1 MEKEREHIAM
11 KNIEQNFDFLT
22 EKQRIIYKAVQNG
35 STYKQICIE
44 AGISYNTV
52 RKCYLIAERRVQE
65 HKIAEK
71 FQGINDTQVI
81 FSIVYGELL
90 ACIHTLL
97 ECKAVLEQELSKKRV
112 YHESLLNQRLHDC
125 ISLLNEF
132 EDLKEE
138 ISHKIQ

>member
-1 MEKEREHIAM
+1 MEHIAM
-11 KNIEQNFDFLT
+11 KNVEQNFDFLT

-35 STYKQICIE
+35 STYKQISIN

-52 RKCYLIAERRVQE
+52 RKCYLIAERRVRE
-65 HKIAEK
+65 HKIADK
-71 FQGINDTQVI
+71 FRGINDTQVI
-81 FSIVYGELL
+81 FSIVYGE
-90 ACIHTLL
+90 LL

-112 YHESLLNQRLHDC
+112 YHESLLKQRLHDC

>member
-1 MEKEREHIAM
+1 MEHIAM
-11 KNIEQNFDFLT
+11 KNVEQNFDFLT

-35 STYKQICIE
+35 STYKQISIK

-52 RKCYLIAERRVQE
+52 RKCYLIAERRVRE
-65 HKIAEK
+65 HKIADK
-71 FQGINDTQVI
+71 FRGINDTQVI
-81 FSIVYGELL
+81 FSIVYGE
-90 ACIHTLL
+90 LL

-112 YHESLLNQRLHDC
+112 YHESLLKQLLHDC